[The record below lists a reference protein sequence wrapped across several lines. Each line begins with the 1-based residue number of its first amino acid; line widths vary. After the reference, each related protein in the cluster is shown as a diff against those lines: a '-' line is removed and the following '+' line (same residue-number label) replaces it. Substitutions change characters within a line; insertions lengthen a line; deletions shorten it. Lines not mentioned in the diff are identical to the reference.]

1 VNRRSLSP
9 ARLARRLPFPFR
21 AASVPPGVDPPE
33 RSTGRGADFD
43 TDWARRYPAR
53 LARLAL
59 LETVIRG
66 TTKALADPQRRGLDR
81 LDDLE
86 GPAVFV
92 ANHHSHL
99 DTPLLLTSIPEPWRH
114 KVVVGA
120 AADYFFATRVS
131 GAAAALALNAI
142 PIDRTRVSR
151 RSARLAEDLLHEG
164 WSLLIFPE
172 GGRSPDGWGQ
182 PFRGGAAYMALRT
195 GLPVVP
201 VHVAG
206 SGRIL
211 GKGMRRPRPGR
222 TRVTFGSPIVADPDD
237 DARSLGRRIEAAVA
251 ALADESTTDW
261 YQARVNAHAG
271 TTPALTGPDSPT
283 WRRAWALGDPKR
295 IRRRREW
302 PDLG

>member
-1 VNRRSLSP
+1 MKLRVPNP

-21 AASVPPGVDPPE
+21 AAPVPQGVEKPK

-53 LARLAL
+53 LARLGL
-59 LETVIRG
+59 LEGVIRP
-66 TTKALADPQRRGLDR
+66 TAKVLADPQRRGLDR

-99 DTPLLLTSIPEPWRH
+99 DTPLVMTSIPEPWRH
-114 KVVVGA
+114 KIVVGA
-120 AADYFFATRVS
+120 AADYFFGTKVTAT
-131 GAAAALALNAI
+131 AAALVLNAI
-142 PIDRTRVSR
+142 PIERTKVNR
-151 RSARLAEDLLHEG
+151 RSAQLAESLRGDG
-164 WSLLIFPE
+164 WSLLIFPA

-195 GLPVVP
+195 GLPIVP
-201 VHVAG
+201 IHVAG
-206 SGRIL
+206 TGRIL
-211 GKGMRRPRPGR
+211 GKGMNRPRPGR
-222 TRVTFGSPIVADPDD
+222 TRITFGHPIIPTADD
-237 DARSLGRRIEAAVA
+237 DARSLGPKIEEAVA

-261 YQARVNAHAG
+261 YSARVNAHAG
-271 TTPALTGPDSPT
+271 TTPPLTGPDAPN
-283 WRRAWALGDPKR
+283 WRRAWALGDRKSAT
-295 IRRRREW
+295 RRRRW